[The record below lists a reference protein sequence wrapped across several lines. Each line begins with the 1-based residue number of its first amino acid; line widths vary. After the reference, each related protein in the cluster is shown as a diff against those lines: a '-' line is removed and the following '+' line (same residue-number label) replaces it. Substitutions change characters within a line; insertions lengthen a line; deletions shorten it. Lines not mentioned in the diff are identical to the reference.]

1 MTPTR
6 LPIGIQTFREIR
18 EAGHRY
24 VDKTAHLRRLFNAG
38 KHILLTRPR
47 RFGKSL
53 FLDTC
58 RNLFEGNEGL
68 FRGLDI
74 HRHWDWSV
82 RHPTLRLT
90 FGAGDFTDPR
100 SLPVQLASQLEAAE
114 RRFGLSSDAACGPQ
128 RLAGLVAALHRRT
141 GRPVA
146 ILVDE
151 YDNPVDAL
159 GHLPTARANCDSL
172 RRLYAV
178 FEEADPHIAF
188 TLFTG
193 VSNLAK
199 SSLFAGVE
207 DLVDITLDPA
217 FATVCG
223 FTERELDTAF
233 AAELAGLDRS
243 AIRESYLGYRWL
255 GERVYNPWDILLL
268 LRRRRFG
275 PHWCETGSPSL
286 LVRRIIDG
294 RLGSSALGNMT
305 ADGDLLRTLDV
316 DHTPTE
322 ALLFQTGYL
331 TIAGK
336 TDLPGKPIYRLAYP
350 NRVVRQNL
358 HESVL
363 RHLVKDTTRQ
373 MANLLRLHELLE
385 VNDLEGLR
393 SLFQAFFADIPDE
406 RYKSA
411 EVAGHD
417 AFCTSVF
424 HSYFASL
431 GLDITVEGDD
441 GDGRL
446 DMAVRFGDR
455 VYVFGFSVV
464 EAPRSGAA
472 APPRTT
478 HRADRYRDAGNTV
491 VLIDVQFS
499 MATREVVGFEV
510 H

>member
-1 MTPTR
+1 M
-6 LPIGIQTFREIR
+6 
-18 EAGHRY
+18 
-24 VDKTAHLRRLFNAG
+24 
-38 KHILLTRPR
+38 
-47 RFGKSL
+47 
-53 FLDTC
+53 
-58 RNLFEGNEGL
+58 
-68 FRGLDI
+68 
-74 HRHWDWSV
+74 
-82 RHPTLRLT
+82 
-90 FGAGDFTDPR
+90 
-100 SLPVQLASQLEAAE
+100 
-114 RRFGLSSDAACGPQ
+114 
-128 RLAGLVAALHRRT
+128 
-141 GRPVA
+141 
-146 ILVDE
+146 DE
-151 YDNPVDAL
+151 YDKPVVDAL
-159 GHLPTARANCDSL
+159 DHLPTAGANRDLL

-178 FEEADPHIAF
+178 FEEADPHITF

-193 VSNLAK
+193 VSNLAR
-199 SSLFAGVE
+199 SSMFAGVE
-207 DLVDITLDPA
+207 DMVDITLEPA

-223 FTERELDTAF
+223 FTGQELDTVF

-268 LRRRRFG
+268 LRRRRVG
-275 PHWCETGSPSL
+275 PYWCETGSPSL

-294 RLGSSALGNMT
+294 RLGSAALGDMT
-305 ADGDLLRTLDV
+305 ADGDLLRTFDV
-316 DHTPTE
+316 DHIPTE

-336 TDLPGKPIYRLAYP
+336 KDRPGKPTYRLAYP

-358 HESVL
+358 HESLL

-373 MANLLRLHELLE
+373 MANLLRLQDLL
-385 VNDLEGLR
+385 VANDLEGLR

-411 EVAGHD
+411 DVAGHD

-424 HSYFASL
+424 HSYVASL
-431 GLDITVEGDD
+431 GLDITVEGDH
-441 GDGRL
+441 GDGHL
-446 DMAVRFGDR
+446 EMAVRFGDC

-464 EAPRSGAA
+464 ELAPSSGAA
-472 APPRTT
+472 AQPRTT
-478 HRADRYRDAGNTV
+478 YRTDRYRDAGNTV